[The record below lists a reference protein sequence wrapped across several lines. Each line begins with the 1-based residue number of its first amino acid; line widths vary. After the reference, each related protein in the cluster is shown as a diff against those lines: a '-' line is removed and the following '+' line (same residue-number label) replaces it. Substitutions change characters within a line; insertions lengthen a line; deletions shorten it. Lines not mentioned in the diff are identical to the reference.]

1 MPGGQHWARG
11 RRLKKALIT
20 GGAGFV
26 GARLAQR
33 LVSEGSLI
41 DLVDNFARGAEDGV
55 LAALEETGRVR
66 VLNRD
71 LRERAA
77 LADADTDYD
86 AIFHLASIVG
96 VASVLEQPY
105 EVLRGNLAM
114 TQQALDLARAQSRPP
129 RFVFAST
136 SEVYAGTLE
145 YFELPIPT
153 PESTPLAVADLS
165 QPRTSYMLSKI
176 YGEAMCH
183 QACVPFTII
192 RPHNLYGPRMG
203 LSHVIPE
210 LLQRAYF
217 APGGGSLEV
226 YSVEHKRTF
235 CYIDDAVEIVVRAA
249 DSPQC
254 AGRTLNVGRDE
265 EELSIGELAALVIKI
280 VGKELRIEPRPPT
293 PGSPF
298 RRSPDIATTTA
309 LTGYRPETTLEEG
322 LRKTFDAY
330 VRDVFKPA
338 AEVGSR

>member
-1 MPGGQHWARG
+1 M
-11 RRLKKALIT
+11 KKALIT

-26 GARLAQR
+26 GAHLAQR
-33 LVSEGSLI
+33 LVSEDYLI
-41 DLVDNFARGAEDGV
+41 DLVDNFSRGAEDAALV
-55 LAALEETGRVR
+55 ALEETGRVR
-66 VLNRD
+66 VLKRD
-71 LRERAA
+71 LREREA

-86 AIFHLASIVG
+86 AIFHLASMVG
-96 VASVLEQPY
+96 VASVLERSY
-105 EVLRGNLAM
+105 EVLRDNVAM
-114 TQQALDLARAQSRPP
+114 TDQALALARSQSRPA

-136 SEVYAGTLE
+136 SEVYSGTLE

-165 QPRTSYMLSKI
+165 HPRTSYMLSKI

-183 QACVPFTII
+183 QAGIPFSII

-203 LSHVIPE
+203 LAHVIPE
-210 LLQRAYF
+210 LLQRAHF
-217 APGGGSLEV
+217 APDGGSLDV
-226 YSVEHKRTF
+226 FSVEHKRTF

-249 DSPQC
+249 ESPQC

-293 PGSPF
+293 PGSPL
-298 RRSPDIATTTA
+298 RRSPDITTTTA
-309 LTGYRPETTLEEG
+309 LTGYRPKTTLADG
-322 LRKTFDAY
+322 VRKTYDAY
-330 VRDVFKPA
+330 MRDVFKPA

>member
-1 MPGGQHWARG
+1 
-11 RRLKKALIT
+11 LKKALIT

-26 GARLAQR
+26 GGHLAQR
-33 LVSEGSLI
+33 LVSEGCHL
-41 DLVDNFARGAEDGV
+41 DLVDNFSRGAEDAI

-71 LRERAA
+71 LRERDA
-77 LADADTDYD
+77 LADADADYD

-96 VASVLEQPY
+96 VASVLERPY
-105 EVLRGNLAM
+105 EVLRDNAAM
-114 TQQALDLARAQSRPP
+114 TDQALALARSQSRPA

-136 SEVYAGTLE
+136 SEVYSGTLE
-145 YFELPIPT
+145 HFELPIPT

-165 QPRTSYMLSKI
+165 HPRTSYMLSKI

-183 QACVPFTII
+183 QAGVPFSII

-217 APGGGSLEV
+217 APDGGSLEV
-226 YSVEHKRTF
+226 YSVDHKRTF
-235 CYIDDAVEIVVRAA
+235 CYIDDAVEIVIRAA
-249 DSPQC
+249 ESPQC

-265 EELSIGELAALVIKI
+265 EELSIGELAALVVKI

-293 PGSPF
+293 PGSPP
-298 RRSPDIATTTA
+298 RRSPDIGTTTE
-309 LTGYRPETTLEEG
+309 LTGYRPETTLEDG
-322 LRKTFDAY
+322 LRKTYDAY
-330 VRDVFKPA
+330 VQNAFKPA